1 MEMLDTPS
9 WRWGLSTHRVDNGDP
24 RDRCCVD
31 GFRRGE
37 GTRPTR
43 KPPAIVVESSR
54 DPDLYKRGHWIGIR
68 RSAWNRMWDLVKRI
82 ETRRVWFSPF
92 PLQPKQ
98 N

>member
-1 MEMLDTPS
+1 MGS
-9 WRWGLSTHRVDNGDP
+9 ITHRVDYGDP

-31 GFRRGE
+31 GFRGGE

-43 KPPAIVVESSR
+43 KPPTSVLESGR
-54 DPDLYKRGHWIGIR
+54 DPDLHKRGDWIGIR
-68 RSAWNRMWDLVKRI
+68 CSARNRMWDVGSGVFVAWRS
-82 ETRRVWFSPF
+82 RFWFSPI